1 MAWFTASSTQILVS
15 IIINLPSC
23 QALYASCP
31 PGWLKW
37 QQSCYILLPDK
48 MNWFE
53 ASEACNRPGSSLA
66 VPNSREENDF
76 IWKSVRP
83 QTSGMWIGCTDA
95 AQEGIWLCG
104 GQPLSFPNWNPGNPH
119 TDNQRNCARMTVN
132 RGGGSWSD
140 SVPCGSRNR
149 KHAAC
154 EMTVSA
160 MPAYHIFTGPDG
172 RVSQR
177 QPMTFP
183 NWNPGNPHTDN
194 QLNCARMTT
203 HFGGGLWSDDVPCGS
218 SKRKHA
224 ACEMTVSAMPV
235 YHTYTGPD
243 GRVSQR
249 CLLNHD
255 IKKLAA
261 EGLLACGWACR
272 ADPRCRSFNLWQ
284 ISKREKMCQ
293 LNDVTRFGA
302 DCNDFKAIDKC
313 YYFDL

>member
-1 MAWFTASSTQILVS
+1 MAWFTASSAQMLVS
-15 IIINLPSC
+15 IIISLLLLKC

-37 QQSCYILLPDK
+37 QQSCYIRLPNR

-53 ASEACNRPGSSLA
+53 ASEACNRPGSSLF
-66 VPNSREENDF
+66 VPNSREENDA
-76 IWKSVRP
+76 IWQSLGI
-83 QTSGMWIGCTDA
+83 QTGGMWIGCTDA

-177 QPMTFP
+177 
-183 NWNPGNPHTDN
+183 
-194 QLNCARMTT
+194 
-203 HFGGGLWSDDVPCGS
+203 
-218 SKRKHA
+218 
-224 ACEMTVSAMPV
+224 
-235 YHTYTGPD
+235 
-243 GRVSQR
+243 